1 MCIGFLTS
9 VAAASA
15 SAETTLQGAE
25 PRCRLSFQPLLP
37 AEGSS
42 CSKKSLLSLWMSY
55 RSSWGNL
62 LLYRSLSE
70 VISEKIR
77 VVCWKRSSS
86 FLQRCVHEDALLS
99 ARAARLNL
107 HQKTNQ
113 SWWMCGAAC
122 TLSSAQL
129 LSPLEMRLLGPLGVP
144 VGFLL
149 GFWFLETWSF
159 VLEIFLL

>member
-1 MCIGFLTS
+1 MQVCPS
-9 VAAASA
+9 S
-15 SAETTLQGAE
+15 
-25 PRCRLSFQPLLP
+25 LSCPLK
-37 AEGSS
+37 ASS
-42 CSKKSLLSLWMSY
+42 CSKKSLLSLQISC

-86 FLQRCVHEDALLS
+86 FLQRCLHEDALLS
-99 ARAARLNL
+99 ARAAHLNL
-107 HQKTNQ
+107 HKKKQKQNRAG
-113 SWWMCGAAC
+113 GAAC
-122 TLSSAQL
+122 SLSSAQL

-149 GFWFLETWSF
+149 GFWFLEMWSF

>member
-1 MCIGFLTS
+1 M
-9 VAAASA
+9 AAASA

-62 LLYRSLSE
+62 LLYRSLGE

-99 ARAARLNL
+99 AWAAHLNL
-107 HQKTNQ
+107 HKKNKTKKKQ

-159 VLEIFLL
+159 VLKIFLL